1 MTDDTNDVPRPRWDS
16 KRCGV
21 IHATCVPH
29 RGPVGFTT
37 LVVSKRDGQVD
48 LDPHAAGAY
57 TITIDEDGARVLRD
71 ALVEW
76 FG

>member
-1 MTDDTNDVPRPRWDS
+1 MT
-16 KRCGV
+16 C
-21 IHATCVPH
+21 APH
-29 RGPVGFTT
+29 RGPVVFTT

-48 LDPHAAGAY
+48 LDPHAAGAC
-57 TITIDEDGARVLRD
+57 TIMIDEDGARVLRD